1 MTERAP
7 GSDSPGASMKRRLDV
22 AGALVRALVA
32 REERDPPAGWAEAL
46 ALLEDLAIAVAVL
59 DAPGRTVRLASEA
72 WRAWFGAD
80 GEQFPAPHIDQ
91 VIRTGAALHL
101 AELVLARGG
110 PPGRCAATLLP
121 IGDAAGAPTGVIA
134 LCALFPDDRIAHAR
148 AARAEA
154 ERERAE
160 RERAELIARE
170 RAARADAEQAHWL
183 KDRFLSAVS
192 HELRAPLTTMLLW
205 EKVLRDEATS
215 EAASEATS
223 GALRAQALDAI
234 RQSALAQ
241 SRLVGDLLDLSRAL
255 SGKLHVDLRPQDL
268 ERVLRAALEAIA
280 PAARA
285 RQIVLDR
292 RGAPAVALVLADGA
306 RLRQVLDALLD
317 NAVKFTEPKGRV
329 TLAVERREGMIAIT
343 VEDTG
348 RGIAPERLPGVFEPF
363 RRLEHAPARTERGVG
378 LGLGLAIA
386 RKIAALHHGELTA
399 ASEGPGRGAS
409 FTLTLPIADEA
420 RPRAPE
426 DEREPALA
434 AIRVL
439 VVDDDARV
447 RRALAL
453 LLGRAGAVVD
463 TVESAEAAR
472 VQIALQPPDVI
483 VCDVTLQA
491 EDGNR
496 FLQRLRAAGQTTP
509 AIALTAYGTEDDVK
523 RALDAGFDVH
533 LAKPVDFDR
542 LAEQIGA
549 LVAARRATASSR

>member
-1 MTERAP
+1 VIERAP
-7 GSDSPGASMKRRLDV
+7 GSDSPGAAMKRRLDL
-22 AGALVRALVA
+22 AGALVRALVV
-32 REERDPPAGWAEAL
+32 REGRAPPAGWEEAL

-59 DAPGRTVRLASEA
+59 GAPGRTVRLASEA

-80 GEQFPAPHIDQ
+80 GERFPAPHIDQ

-101 AELVLARGG
+101 TELVLAGGG

-134 LCALFPDDRIAHAR
+134 LCALFTDDRIAHAR

-192 HELRAPLTTMLLW
+192 HELRAPLTTLLLW
-205 EKVLRDEATS
+205 EKVLRDE
-215 EAASEATS
+215 S
-223 GALRAQALDAI
+223 GETPNSALRAQALDAI
-234 RQSALAQ
+234 RESALAQ

-255 SGKLHVDLRPQDL
+255 SGKLHVDLRPLDV

-292 RGAPAVALVLADGA
+292 RGAPGEAPVLADGA

-329 TLAVERREGMIAIT
+329 TLAVERREAMIAIT

-348 RGIAPERLPGVFEPF
+348 RGIAPERLSGVFEPF
-363 RRLEHAPARTERGVG
+363 RRIEHATARTERGVG

-386 RKIAALHHGELTA
+386 RKIAAFHHGELTA
-399 ASEGPGRGAS
+399 ASEGPGRGS
-409 FTLTLPIADEA
+409 TFTLTLPIADEA

-426 DEREPALA
+426 AARESALA
-434 AIRVL
+434 EIRVL

-491 EDGNR
+491 EDGNSFMR
-496 FLQRLRAAGQTTP
+496 RLRAASQTIP
-509 AIALTAYGTEDDVK
+509 AIALTAYATAADVE

-549 LVAARRATASSR
+549 LVVARRATTPSR